1 MADPKYGSAEKI
13 MALGAP
19 ELTALLKD
27 SAASSYAKAKACQRL
42 AVVGDARAVPALV
55 PLLSDAQ
62 LSTYAR
68 GALEQIPGA
77 AADDALREAAM
88 RLTGAQR
95 VGVVHSIGKR
105 RDRKAIEM
113 LVKLRSGDDR
123 EAANAAD
130 LALSRI
136 RPVL

>member
-1 MADPKYGSAEKI
+1 
-13 MALGAP
+13 
-19 ELTALLKD
+19 
-27 SAASSYAKAKACQRL
+27 
-42 AVVGDARAVPALV
+42 
-55 PLLSDAQ
+55 
-62 LSTYAR
+62 
-68 GALEQIPGA
+68 
-77 AADDALREAAM
+77 
-88 RLTGAQR
+88 
-95 VGVVHSIGKR
+95 VGVIHSIGKR